1 MPKEEDVEE
10 EEAEEEE
17 EEAPAPTLEE
27 LRPRLYRLVYNQP
40 TVLLTMFEVLFDYLT
55 DRGIMTEE
63 DMDVII
69 KEALRR
75 WRDEVGAY
83 RV

>member
-1 MPKEEDVEE
+1 MSKEEDVEE
-10 EEAEEEE
+10 EELEEE
-17 EEAPAPTLEE
+17 EEAPTPILEE
-27 LRPRLYRLVYNQP
+27 LMPQLYRLVYNQP

-63 DMDVII
+63 DMDLIV